1 MSTDKKTSTPQEVGT
16 MGTHESLTRFPPA
29 TVQQSLQKDDK
40 KSNTVFHV
48 PIMRN
53 PHE

>member
-1 MSTDKKTSTPQEVGT
+1 MSTDKQQEKKKIGT
-16 MGTHESLTRFPPA
+16 MGKHESLTRCPPA
-29 TVQQSLQKDDK
+29 FVQQSLQKDDK
-40 KSNTVFHV
+40 KSDTVFHV